1 MPPTVPSARYR
12 AYLKQQGRC
21 FYCGFP
27 MWLSDLEQFAR
38 ANRISLRLAQ
48 RFKCTAEHLKARSD
62 GGSNRSENIVAACIF
77 CNARRHRRTYPLAPY
92 DYRTLVERRVKK
104 SRWHPVAARH
114 LRQGDIGFPICV
126 SGLQ

>member
-48 RFKCTAEHLKARSD
+48 RFKCTT
-62 GGSNRSENIVAACIF
+62 GGENAAWPSLL
-77 CNARRHRRTYPLAPY
+77 N
-92 DYRTLVERRVKK
+92 DQVKLTTNQEEYQ
-104 SRWHPVAARH
+104 PGQTAA
-114 LRQGDIGFPICV
+114 QIGPKI
-126 SGLQ
+126 S